1 MSAVELT
8 QRPRRRCLSLLDQA
22 RISSTEANQ
31 AIVRLRVGG
40 AYLALLGVLALF
52 GQGDAIGAAWGP
64 AIAYSV
70 LAVAWV
76 GVICFDL
83 FRTPQRIGLG
93 LLFDHLV
100 FAYGYYAGEAGFVL
114 VFWAPIFATIGYGLR
129 FGVEYARASMLVGSL
144 LMSIA
149 VACSPF
155 WQAQPYMAAGIII
168 GAVALPFY
176 ALHLS
181 RRIEKSRE
189 HAETKAR
196 HFERAAS
203 TDPLTGLLNRR
214 GFNDVLESHIA
225 GTGTSA
231 ILYIDLDG
239 FKAIN
244 DSGGHDLGDHVLADV
259 AHRLHGCLRASD
271 PVGRIGGDE
280 FAVLVTNLLEVDDAY
295 RLANKIIEAIGAI
308 RVPGHPDLALGA
320 SIGVCLLP
328 HPEARCVESIMR
340 VADMLMYRAKRAG
353 KNCYASSE
361 GTAPKLADA

>member
-1 MSAVELT
+1 MPAADLAP
-8 QRPRRRCLSLLDQA
+8 RPRTHDLAVCDQA

-40 AYLALLGVLALF
+40 AYLALLGILTLA
-52 GQGDAIGAAWGP
+52 GQGAAIDAAWGP
-64 AIAYSV
+64 AIAYS
-70 LAVAWV
+70 LV
-76 GVICFDL
+76 GVFWVAVLSLDIL
-83 FRTPQRIGLG
+83 RSPYRIGFG
-93 LLFDHLV
+93 LLLDHLV

-129 FGVEYARASMLVGSL
+129 FGADYARASMLLGSV

-155 WQAQPYMAAGIII
+155 WQQQPYMAAGIII
-168 GAVALPFY
+168 GAIALPFY
-176 ALHLS
+176 ALYLS
-181 RRIEKSRE
+181 RRIENSRE

-214 GFNDVLESHIA
+214 GFSDTLRSHIA

-231 ILYIDLDG
+231 LLYIDLDG

-244 DSGGHDLGDHVLADV
+244 DCGGHDLGDRVLADV
-259 AHRLHGCLRASD
+259 AHCLHGCLRASD

-280 FAVLVTNLLEVDDAY
+280 FAVLVTNLLEVEDAY
-295 RLANKIIEAIGAI
+295 RLANKIIDTIGDI
-308 RVPGHPDLALGA
+308 RIADHPGLALGA

-328 HPEARCVESIMR
+328 HPEAKCVDAVMR

-353 KNCYASSE
+353 KNRYATSE
-361 GTAPKLADA
+361 SIRPSLVDA